1 MKTKGFKSILFK
13 SFSGFQILFMLLGL
27 VAVTGASVPVVQA
40 APMAQIFVPPDSIPS
55 NFIWITNSNGANDI
69 NSEQNDLTTMGW
81 DTNTDPNIIDLFWS
95 WDTTNFTAQKGN
107 GCALFD
113 ANDNGNIDFAICA
126 EVENVPSGDINSV
139 YQTLISP
146 LAVTCSDKKPDR
158 CTQPEDLLFDGNLES
173 GNLQDFEHEGNLV
186 TETDPFD
193 DLNPDQTWPYDTTIR
208 MKINRSL
215 VGSSTMVN
223 VCSYPSLGNKGN
235 NNPFDCIVPP
245 KSGYLKITKDA
256 QAYVGDPVVFTF
268 TVDGLTKTI
277 TGSGS
282 TELIP
287 LLIGDKY
294 SIVETVP
301 SSWWLETIACVIQ
314 DNGSTGTRDGNTV
327 KSVSIKSGKTT
338 TCTFTDIH
346 ENPALSVEKSST
358 TTSLSAPGTVNYSYL
373 VTNTG
378 NVTLT
383 GISLSDNN
391 DNDDMSCPE
400 TTLAA
405 GTHMTC
411 TATHTF
417 TQAELDTLK
426 SLDNTVTA
434 SSNEAPDATDD
445 LSIPI
450 SQNAS
455 IKIVK
460 HATLDMTEVTPN
472 DEANVGDVINY
483 SFTVTN
489 TGNVTLHDIY
499 VNDDKAGVVDCYIE
513 SLDPD
518 ASDEKTCTG
527 SYTLTLVDLDAGTVF
542 NQAFVSAND
551 PNDEAV
557 TDDDDLLQP
566 VPQVSVMVVTKS
578 VTFDI
583 SKGVEADS
591 LDAGD
596 TVYYS
601 FVVKNDDNITLKAV
615 VLDEVIIKDPVVV
628 GVHCTIGDL
637 APGESNSEACTDS
650 FTLTTDDIDAT
661 WFDNQI
667 SVSDYTR
674 LLLKHQT

>member
-1 MKTKGFKSILFK
+1 L
-13 SFSGFQILFMLLGL
+13 
-27 VAVTGASVPVVQA
+27 
-40 APMAQIFVPPDSIPS
+40 
-55 NFIWITNSNGANDI
+55 
-69 NSEQNDLTTMGW
+69 
-81 DTNTDPNIIDLFWS
+81 
-95 WDTTNFTAQKGN
+95 
-107 GCALFD
+107 
-113 ANDNGNIDFAICA
+113 
-126 EVENVPSGDINSV
+126 
-139 YQTLISP
+139 
-146 LAVTCSDKKPDR
+146 R
-158 CTQPEDLLFDGNLES
+158 
-173 GNLQDFEHEGNLV
+173 
-186 TETDPFD
+186 
-193 DLNPDQTWPYDTTIR
+193 
-208 MKINRSL
+208 
-215 VGSSTMVN
+215 
-223 VCSYPSLGNKGN
+223 
-235 NNPFDCIVPP
+235 
-245 KSGYLKITKDA
+245 ITKDA
-256 QAYVGDPVVFTF
+256 QANVGDPVVFTF

-358 TTSLSAPGTVNYSYL
+358 TTSLSAPRTVNYSYL